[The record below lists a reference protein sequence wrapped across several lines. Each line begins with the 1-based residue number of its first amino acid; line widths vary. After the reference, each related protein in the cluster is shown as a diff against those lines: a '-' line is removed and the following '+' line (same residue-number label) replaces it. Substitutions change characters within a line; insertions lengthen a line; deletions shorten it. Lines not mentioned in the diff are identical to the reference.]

1 MIALTCPGQGTQT
14 AGFLAPW
21 LELESFK
28 TEIEKYSAILEMDLV
43 HFGTEADADQ
53 IKDTKIAQPLIV
65 AASMASHAALIS
77 ALQDDSMFEGVAGH
91 SVGEIAAAKIAGV
104 LDTEAALKFVKARGE
119 QMAMAASLDASS
131 MAAVVGGEQDTVLSH
146 LSNLGLFAANYNG
159 KGQIVAA
166 GSSSKIQD
174 LVSNPPAGTRV
185 VGLAV
190 AGAFHTSF
198 METAK
203 VALTSLALS
212 ISCDNPKLLLW
223 SNSDGAKVDG
233 GDKFLDLLIDQ
244 VSKPVRWDKTMDAMV
259 SDGVSAVIEL
269 LPGGTLTGI
278 AKRAMPG
285 VATLALKSPEDIEKA
300 VSFVREQA
308 N

>member
-1 MIALTCPGQGTQT
+1 
-14 AGFLAPW
+14 

-65 AASMASHAALIS
+65 AASMASHAALIG
-77 ALQDDSMFEGVAGH
+77 ALQDESLFEGVAGH
-91 SVGEIAAAKIAGV
+91 SVGEIAAANIAGV
-104 LDTEAALKFVKARGE
+104 LDDEAALKFVKARGE
-119 QMAMAASLDASS
+119 QMAMAASLEASS
-131 MAAVVGGEQDTVLSH
+131 KAAVVGGEQDIVLEH
-146 LSNLGLFAANYNG
+146 LSNLGLFSANYNG

-174 LVSNPPAGTRV
+174 LISSPPAGTRV

-203 VALTSLALS
+203 VALSSLASS
-212 ISCDNPKLLLW
+212 IRTENPKLLLW
-223 SNSDGAKVDG
+223 SNSDGSRVDS
-233 GDKFLDLLIDQ
+233 GDKFLDLLINQ
-244 VSKPVRWDKTMDAMV
+244 VSKPVRWDKTMDSMF

>member
-1 MIALTCPGQGTQT
+1 
-14 AGFLAPW
+14 LAPW
-21 LELESFK
+21 LELDSFK
-28 TEIEKYSAILEMDLV
+28 SKIEKYSAILDMDLI
-43 HFGTEADADQ
+43 HYGTEADADQ

-65 AASMASHAALIS
+65 AASMASHALLLEAV
-77 ALQDDSMFEGVAGH
+77 QDRFSLAGVAGH
-91 SVGEIAAAKIAGV
+91 SVGEIAAASIAGV
-104 LDTEAALKFVKARGE
+104 MDTDAALQFVKARGE
-119 QMAMAASLDASS
+119 QMAQAATLQASS
-131 MAAVVGGEQDTVLSH
+131 MAAVVGGEQESVLDH
-146 LSNLGLFAANYNG
+146 LSNLGLFAANFNG

-174 LVSNPPAGTRV
+174 LIANPPSGTRV

-203 VALTSLALS
+203 VVLTSLASS
-212 ISCDNPKLLLW
+212 IRTENPKLLIW
-223 SNSDGAKVDG
+223 SNSDGARVDS
-233 GDKFLDLLIDQ
+233 GDKFLELLINQ
-244 VSKPVRWDKTMDAMV
+244 VSNPVRWDLTMDSMV

-285 VATLALKSPEDIEKA
+285 VATLAMKSPEDLEKA
-300 VSFVREQA
+300 IAFVREQV
-308 N
+308 

>member
-1 MIALTCPGQGTQT
+1 MIALTCPGQGAQT
-14 AGFLAPW
+14 PGFLAPW
-21 LELESFK
+21 LELESFRQQ
-28 TEIEKYSAILEMDLV
+28 IEKYSSILEMDLI
-43 HFGTEADADQ
+43 HFGTEADAET

-65 AASMASHAALIS
+65 AASMASHAELVQALK
-77 ALQDDSMFEGVAGH
+77 DDSLFAGVAGH
-91 SVGEIAAAKIAGV
+91 SVGEIAAANIAGV

-119 QMAMAASLDASS
+119 QMARAATLESSS
-131 MAAVVGGEQDTVLSH
+131 MAAVVGGEQEIVLDH
-146 LSNLGLFAANYNG
+146 LANLGLFAANYNG

-166 GSSSKIQD
+166 GSSAKIQD
-174 LVSNPPAGTRV
+174 LIDTPPPGTRV

-203 VALTSLALS
+203 VPLSSLASS
-212 ISCDNPKLLLW
+212 IRAENPKLLIW
-223 SNSDGAKVDG
+223 SNSDGARVDS
-233 GDKFLDLLIDQ
+233 GDKFLELLINQ
-244 VSKPVRWDKTMDAMV
+244 VSNPVRWDLTMDSMV

-285 VATLALKSPEDIEKA
+285 VATLALRSPEDLEKA
-300 VSFVREQA
+300 TAFVREQD
-308 N
+308 

>member
-1 MIALTCPGQGTQT
+1 MIALSCPGQGAQT
-14 AGFLAPW
+14 PGFLTPW

-28 TEIEKYSAILEMDLV
+28 TEIEKYSTILGMDLV

-65 AASMASHAALIS
+65 AASMASHAALIT

-91 SVGEIAAAKIAGV
+91 SVGEIAAANIAGV

-119 QMAMAASLDASS
+119 QMAMAASLEASS
-131 MAAVVGGEQDTVLSH
+131 MAAVVGGEQDIVLEH
-146 LSNLGLFAANYNG
+146 LSNLGLFAANFNG

-166 GSSSKIQD
+166 GSSPKIQE
-174 LVSNPPAGTRV
+174 LISSAPAGARV

-190 AGAFHTSF
+190 AGAFHTPF
-198 METAK
+198 MESAK
-203 VALTSLALS
+203 VALSSLASS
-212 ISCDNPKLLLW
+212 IRTENPKLLLW
-223 SNSDGAKVDG
+223 SNSDGSRVDS
-233 GDKFLDLLIDQ
+233 GDKFLDLLINQ
-244 VSKPVRWDKTMDAMV
+244 VSKPVRWDKTMDSMV

-278 AKRAMPG
+278 AKRAMPS
-285 VATLALKSPEDIEKA
+285 VATLALKSPEDIAKA
-300 VSFVREQA
+300 VSFVREQG
-308 N
+308 

>member
-1 MIALTCPGQGTQT
+1 MIALTCPGQGAQT
-14 AGFLAPW
+14 PGFLAPW
-21 LELESFK
+21 LELGSFRQ
-28 TEIEKYSAILEMDLV
+28 EIEKYSAILEMDLI
-43 HFGTEADADQ
+43 HFGTEADAET

-65 AASMASHAALIS
+65 AASMASHAVLVEALN
-77 ALQDDSMFEGVAGH
+77 DDSLFAGVAGH
-91 SVGEIAAAKIAGV
+91 SVGEIAAANIAGV

-119 QMAMAASLDASS
+119 QMARAATLEASS
-131 MAAVVGGEQDTVLSH
+131 MAAVVGGEQEIVLDH
-146 LSNLGLFAANYNG
+146 LSNMGLFAANYNG

-166 GSSSKIQD
+166 GSSAKIQE
-174 LVSNPPAGTRV
+174 LVANPPSGTRV

-203 VALTSLALS
+203 VELGSLASS
-212 ISCDNPKLLLW
+212 IRTENPKLLLW
-223 SNSDGAKVDG
+223 SNSDGARVDS
-233 GDKFLDLLIDQ
+233 GDKFLELLINQ
-244 VSKPVRWDKTMDAMV
+244 VSNPVRWDLTMDSMV

-285 VATLALKSPEDIEKA
+285 VATLALKSPDDLEKA
-300 VSFVREQA
+300 VAFVREQV
-308 N
+308 

>member
-1 MIALTCPGQGTQT
+1 MA
-14 AGFLAPW
+14 
-21 LELESFK
+21 
-28 TEIEKYSAILEMDLV
+28 EIEKYSAILDMDLV
-43 HFGTEADADQ
+43 HFGTKADADQ

-65 AASMASHAALIS
+65 AASMASHAALIA

-91 SVGEIAAAKIAGV
+91 SVGEIAAANIAGV

-119 QMAMAASLDASS
+119 QMAIAASLEESS
-131 MAAVVGGEQDTVLSH
+131 MAAVVGGEQDIVLNH
-146 LSNLGLFAANYNG
+146 LSALGLFAANYNG

-174 LVSNPPAGTRV
+174 LISTPPAGTRV

-203 VALTSLALS
+203 VALASLALS
-212 ISCDNPKLLLW
+212 ISCKDPKLLIW
-223 SNSDGAKVDG
+223 SNSGGARVSS
-233 GDKFLDLLIDQ
+233 GDKFLDSLINQ
-244 VSKPVRWDKTMDAMV
+244 VSSPVRWDLTMDSMV

-269 LPGGTLTGI
+269 LPGGALTGI

-285 VATLALKSPEDIEKA
+285 VATLALKSPEDLEKA

-308 N
+308 

>member
-1 MIALTCPGQGTQT
+1 MIALTCPGQGAQT
-14 AGFLAPW
+14 PGFLSPW

-28 TEIEKYSAILEMDLV
+28 QEIEKFSAILEMDLF
-43 HFGTEADADQ
+43 HFGTEADAET

-65 AASMASHAALIS
+65 ATSMASYAVLVEALK
-77 ALQDDSMFEGVAGH
+77 DDSLFGGVAGH
-91 SVGEIAAAKIAGV
+91 SVGEIAAANIAGV

-119 QMAMAASLDASS
+119 QMAQAATLESSS
-131 MAAVVGGEQDTVLSH
+131 MAAVVGGEQEIVLDH
-146 LSNLGLFAANYNG
+146 LTNLGLFAANYNG

-166 GSSSKIQD
+166 GSSAKIQELID
-174 LVSNPPAGTRV
+174 SPPPGTRV

-203 VALTSLALS
+203 VGLGSLASS
-212 ISCDNPKLLLW
+212 IRTENPKLLLW
-223 SNSDGAKVDG
+223 SNSDGARVDS
-233 GDKFLDLLIDQ
+233 GDKFLELLINQ
-244 VSKPVRWDKTMDAMV
+244 VSNPVRWDLTMDSMV

-285 VATLALKSPEDIEKA
+285 VATLALKSPDDLEKA
-300 VSFVREQA
+300 VAFVREQV
-308 N
+308 

>member
-1 MIALTCPGQGTQT
+1 MIALTCPGQGAQT
-14 AGFLAPW
+14 PGFLAPW

-28 TEIEKYSAILEMDLV
+28 QEIEKFSEILEMDLI
-43 HFGTEADADQ
+43 HFGTEADAET

-65 AASMASHAALIS
+65 AASMASCAVLVEALK
-77 ALQDDSMFEGVAGH
+77 DDSVFAGVAGH
-91 SVGEIAAAKIAGV
+91 SVGEIAAANIAGV

-119 QMAMAASLDASS
+119 QMARAATLESSS
-131 MAAVVGGEQDTVLSH
+131 MAAVVGGEQEIVLDH
-146 LSNLGLFAANYNG
+146 LANLGLFAANYNG

-166 GSSSKIQD
+166 GSSAKIQELID
-174 LVSNPPAGTRV
+174 SPAPGTRV

-190 AGAFHTSF
+190 AGAFHTLF

-203 VALTSLALS
+203 VPLSSLASS
-212 ISCDNPKLLLW
+212 IRTENPKLLLW
-223 SNSDGAKVDG
+223 SNSDGARVDS
-233 GDKFLDLLIDQ
+233 GDKFLELLINQ
-244 VSKPVRWDKTMDAMV
+244 VSNPVRWDLTMDSMV

-285 VATLALKSPEDIEKA
+285 VATLALRSPEDLEKA
-300 VSFVREQA
+300 TAFVREQD
-308 N
+308 

>member
-1 MIALTCPGQGTQT
+1 
-14 AGFLAPW
+14 LAPW

-28 TEIEKYSAILEMDLV
+28 QEIEKYSAILEMDLI
-43 HFGTEADADQ
+43 HFGTEADAET

-65 AASMASHAALIS
+65 AASMASCAVLVEALK
-77 ALQDDSMFEGVAGH
+77 DDSVFAGVAGH
-91 SVGEIAAAKIAGV
+91 SVGEIAAANIAGV

-119 QMAMAASLDASS
+119 QMAQAATLEASS
-131 MAAVVGGEQDTVLSH
+131 MAAVVGGEQELVLDY
-146 LSNLGLFAANYNG
+146 LSNMGLFAANYNG

-166 GSSSKIQD
+166 GSSEKIQELID
-174 LVSNPPAGTRV
+174 SPPQGTRV

-203 VALTSLALS
+203 VELGSLASS
-212 ISCDNPKLLLW
+212 IKTENPKLLLW
-223 SNSDGAKVDG
+223 SNSDGARVDS
-233 GDKFLDLLIDQ
+233 GDKFLELLINQ
-244 VSKPVRWDKTMDAMV
+244 VSNPVRWDLTMDSMV

-285 VATLALKSPEDIEKA
+285 VATLALKSPEDLEKA
-300 VSFVREQA
+300 VAFVREQV
-308 N
+308 

>member
-1 MIALTCPGQGTQT
+1 LIALTCPGQGAQT

-233 GDKFLDLLIDQ
+233 GDKFLDLLIKQ
-244 VSKPVRWDKTMDAMV
+244 VANPVRWDLTLDSMV

>member
-1 MIALTCPGQGTQT
+1 LIALSCPGQGAQT
-14 AGFLAPW
+14 PGFLTPW

-28 TEIEKYSAILEMDLV
+28 TEIEKYSAILDMDLV

-65 AASMASHAALIS
+65 AASMASHAALIT

-91 SVGEIAAAKIAGV
+91 SVGEIAAANIAGV

-119 QMAMAASLDASS
+119 QMAMAASLEASS
-131 MAAVVGGEQDTVLSH
+131 MAAVVGGEQDIVLEH
-146 LSNLGLFAANYNG
+146 LSNLGLFAANFNG

-166 GSSSKIQD
+166 GSSPKIQE
-174 LVSNPPAGTRV
+174 LISSAPAGARV

-190 AGAFHTSF
+190 AGAFHTPF
-198 METAK
+198 MESAK
-203 VALTSLALS
+203 VALGSLASS
-212 ISCDNPKLLLW
+212 IRTENPKLLLW
-223 SNSDGAKVDG
+223 SNSDGSRVDS
-233 GDKFLDLLIDQ
+233 GDKFLDLLINQ
-244 VSKPVRWDKTMDAMV
+244 VSKPVRWDKTMDSMV

-285 VATLALKSPEDIEKA
+285 VVPLALKSPEDIAKA
-300 VSFVREQA
+300 VSFVREQG
-308 N
+308 

>member
-1 MIALTCPGQGTQT
+1 LIALTCPGQGAQT
-14 AGFLAPW
+14 PGFLTPW
-21 LELESFK
+21 LELQSFK

-166 GSSSKIQD
+166 GSSSKIQA

-233 GDKFLDLLIDQ
+233 GDKFLELLIDQ

>member
-1 MIALTCPGQGTQT
+1 MIALSCPGQGAQT

-119 QMAMAASLDASS
+119 QLAMAASLDASS